1 MRTKNNSFEY
11 IGDVE
16 MGLNESFYEQ
26 QYWCKTCNKETTFSM
41 NQWDDDK
48 GLETAGMCNTCEQQ
62 EIHWINKLVYTDT
75 EEDVKY

>member
-26 QYWCKTCNKETTFSM
+26 QHWCKTCNKETTFSM

-48 GLETAGMCNTCEQQ
+48 GLETG
-62 EIHWINKLVYTDT
+62 
-75 EEDVKY
+75 